1 MSKMY
6 YDRGNIKKKRNT
18 VDIVYD
24 ILECLSEDRCNLSKI
39 TLKCNVSHGLG
50 KNIMSSLESADII
63 SKHRDTRLKRKVSYK
78 YRLTSKG
85 MKIKIALEDLTGLRF
100 SY

>member
-1 MSKMY
+1 MTKAY
-6 YDRGNIKKKRNT
+6 YDRGNTRTKRNT

-24 ILECLSEDRCNLSKI
+24 ILQRLSEGSCNLSKI
-39 TLKCNVSHGLG
+39 TLNCNVSHGLG
-50 KNIMSSLESADII
+50 KNIISSLESADII
-63 SKHRDTRLKRKVSYK
+63 SRHRDPRLKRKVSYIF
-78 YRLTSKG
+78 RLTSKG